1 MKRILFL
8 LFALIGGPVLVVSGI
23 RDYQN
28 SKRLMAE
35 GKSINGKVVDAI
47 ETVSRRSRT
56 HHYYL
61 VVSFQPEGG
70 EVVQKK
76 VSVSKSLF
84 DQGIATQRAAVTYL
98 PSDAKIFQ
106 IGDKAHT
113 DTSGLTTG
121 ILLTIGGVGFLAF
134 LVFTRRSNNEISA
147 LENSNESPELKKAA

>member
-8 LFALIGGPVLVVSGI
+8 LFALIGGPILIVSGI

-28 SKRLMAE
+28 SKKLMAQ
-35 GKSINGKVVDAI
+35 GKAINAKVIDAI

-70 EVVQKK
+70 GLVQKK
-76 VSVSKSLF
+76 ASVSKSLF
-84 DQGIATQRAAVTYL
+84 DQGIATQSAPVTYL

-106 IGDKAHT
+106 IGEKAQT
-113 DTSGLTTG
+113 ETSGLTTG

-134 LVFTRRSNNEISA
+134 LVFTRRNNNEIST
-147 LENSNESPELKKAA
+147 LDNSNQVPELKKAA